1 MLILAFDTAGVNRTT
16 VSLCRSSSDITGR
29 SVDASPAEQLVPLM
43 STLLNAQALTP
54 ADVTQVVVGIGPGPF
69 TGLRIGLAHAHSVAH
84 VLGVPV
90 IGVSSLAVIAQRV
103 STPPHEFVVATDARR
118 KEVYAGLFR
127 DNNLV
132 ADSVD
137 VASASVVAS
146 RYPNTAVIG
155 DGVIKYA
162 EEFSKHNCTE
172 LVLDVDYVT
181 ALGIVACRAVADGGL
196 PAFPAYLREPDA
208 VPAISTKS
216 VLT

>member
-16 VSLCRSSSDITGR
+16 VSLCRSASDISGH

-54 ADVTQVVVGIGPGPF
+54 GDVTHVVVGIGPGPF

-90 IGVSSLAVIAQRV
+90 IGVSSLAIIAQRL
-103 STPPHEFVVATDARR
+103 STPPSEFVVATDARR

-127 DNNLV
+127 DGSLV

-137 VASASVVAS
+137 VASASVIAA
-146 RYPNTAVIG
+146 RYPDTAVVG
-155 DGVIKYA
+155 DGVAKYA
-162 EEFSKHNCTE
+162 AAFSEHKCTE
-172 LVLDVDYVT
+172 LDPDVDYVT
-181 ALGIVACRAVADGGL
+181 ALGLVACRAVADGGL

-208 VPAISTKS
+208 VPAVATKS